1 MKTKTTKML
10 KNTLGVVSFCFVL
23 TVGGLLSGFSPVK
36 TKINAQTKYAFITT
50 TEFDKAY
57 EGIDEGGP
65 SGNNRFVDI
74 TSGIAT
80 VACDL
85 SSGAIKYQFIDHYN
99 AEEKTQQRN
108 LPSGYP
114 CSAWV
119 YNTYDEAVASRRDWL
134 AKSSRIHK
142 RNISNFYV
150 TCN

>member
-10 KNTLGVVSFCFVL
+10 KNTLGVVSFCLVL

-36 TKINAQTKYAFITT
+36 TKINAQTKYAFITA

-80 VACDL
+80 VA
-85 SSGAIKYQFIDHYN
+85 
-99 AEEKTQQRN
+99 
-108 LPSGYP
+108 GYP